1 MKTVTVITPCYNE
14 ESNIAEVYNRV
25 RTVMAGIGRYRY
37 EHIFIDN
44 SSRDR
49 TVQILRTIA
58 ARDKNV
64 RLIVNAR
71 NFGHI
76 RSPMHALYQA
86 KGDAV
91 IGIVADLQDP
101 PELIPEMLEKWEQG
115 FAMVL
120 CIKAAS
126 EENPLM
132 YWIRKKYYRL
142 VNRLSSLETFENFT
156 GFGLFDQRV
165 VEIVKSL
172 NDPYP
177 YFRGIIA
184 EIGLPHTEIFYT
196 QPRRKRGLTK
206 NNFYSL
212 YDTAMLGVTNLSK
225 VPLRLVTFTGFV
237 SGVISLFSGLAYLL
251 YKLLFWSH
259 FEVGIA
265 PLVMGLFFFGSVQL
279 VSMGILGEYIG
290 AIYTQVS
297 KRPYVI
303 EKERINFE
311 FPPGL
316 AAAEESGAS
325 VVDRVTGTPRT
336 GNSLPQL
343 LETLTEGHYQET
355 ILNPASAFDRIA
367 ANASKIIVFGCGYLG
382 ELALRGLRA
391 SHWEPAAFID
401 NNRSLH
407 GSSFHG
413 VPILS
418 PEEGIRRFNHN
429 AVFVVAIYNGSS
441 PRAQLAALGCTRI
454 VPYPMLFWRF
464 SELMEEETRLDL
476 PHRILSADDQLH
488 ETYALLC
495 DQKSRDEF
503 AAQIFWR
510 SSLDY
515 SRLPPHDPPSTMY
528 FPRDLVRFTK
538 HEVFM
543 DCGAFDGDSIR
554 LFLEQTAQRYRR
566 IIALEPDP
574 QNREALRRFA
584 DGPATSIHDLAI
596 LSFAVSDHTGVDC
609 FDANGSVGS
618 ALSADAGGVR
628 IECRR
633 VDDIAHLEAPTFIKM
648 DIEGAEP
655 DALEGARSTIRQA
668 RPILAVCAYH
678 KCEHLWKIPLLM
690 HDIVPDYKIHLRRY
704 AEECWE
710 TVYYAIPPERAI
722 AEGSPGPSYVSAQP
736 QPRSQAKNPYFT
748 AFSRQNT

>member
-1 MKTVTVITPCYNE
+1 MKTVSIITPCYNE
-14 ESNIAEVYNRV
+14 EPNVLEVYRRV
-25 RTVMAGIGRYRY
+25 RGVMAGVGQYRY

-49 TVQILRTIA
+49 TVEILRTIA

-64 RLIVNAR
+64 KVIVNAR

-115 FAMVL
+115 CAMVL
-120 CIKAAS
+120 CIKEAS
-126 EENPLM
+126 EEHALM

-172 NDPYP
+172 HDPYP

-184 EIGLPHTEIFYT
+184 EIGLPHAEILYT

-237 SGVISLFSGLAYLL
+237 SGVISLFSGVAYLL

-265 PLVMGLFFFGSVQL
+265 PLVIGLFFFGSVQL
-279 VSMGILGEYIG
+279 VSVGILGEYIG
-290 AIYTQVS
+290 AIYTQVA
-297 KRPYVI
+297 KRPYVV

-311 FPPGL
+311 YPPGL
-316 AAAEESGAS
+316 PAAEESGGRLA
-325 VVDRVTGTPRT
+325 DRATGTLAT
-336 GNSLPQL
+336 GNSLTML
-343 LETLTEGHYQET
+343 LDTLTEHAYQAT
-355 ILNPASAFDRIA
+355 ILNPAAAFDRVA
-367 ANASKIIVFGCGYLG
+367 AGASKIVIFGCGYLG
-382 ELALRGLRA
+382 ELALHGLRSA
-391 SHWEPAAFID
+391 NWEPAAFID
-401 NNRSLH
+401 NNRALH
-407 GSSFHG
+407 GGAFHG

-418 PEEGIRRFNHN
+418 PEEGVRRFNDS
-429 AVFVVAIYNGSS
+429 AVFAVAIYNGSS
-441 PRAQLAALGCTRI
+441 PGAQLAALGCTRI

-464 SELMEEETRLDL
+464 SEIMKEETRLDL
-476 PHRILSADDQLH
+476 PQSILCAVDQLH
-488 ETYALLC
+488 QSYALLA

-510 SSLDY
+510 CSLDD

-528 FPRDLVRFTK
+528 FPLDLVRFRED
-538 HEVFM
+538 EVLM

-554 LFLEQTAQRYRR
+554 LFLERTGPRYCR

-584 DGPATSIHDLAI
+584 DAPESSIHDLAI
-596 LSFAVSDHTGVDC
+596 LSYAVSDHTGIGS

-618 ALSADAGGVR
+618 SLSKNVGGMRV
-628 IECRR
+628 ECRR
-633 VDDIAHLEAPTFIKM
+633 IDEIAHSETATFIKM

-678 KCEHLWKIPLLM
+678 KCEHLWTIPRLM
-690 HDIVPDYKIHLRRY
+690 HDILPDYKIHLRRY

-710 TVYYAIPPERAI
+710 TVYYAIPPERSM
-722 AEGSPGPSYVSAQP
+722 AEP
-736 QPRSQAKNPYFT
+736 
-748 AFSRQNT
+748 